1 MHCLKISLWALV
13 CCCALLAATSAEAID
28 FKVKGLW
35 QFRVMHA
42 DRNLQKNNS
51 ADKFRSANRLRTKIH
66 AIASESLEGVVYFTI
81 GHQNWGNA
89 KDGAAL
95 GTDSNQ
101 VRVDN
106 AYIDWAIP
114 NTTIR
119 TRVGLQPLDMPYFTD
134 IWSPIISNSHGPA
147 VIVSDNINEHVSASF
162 FWLRI
167 ANDNAAEAD
176 AALGLT
182 SNRQYVD
189 NMDFWGMS
197 LPLSW
202 DGFKIT
208 PWGMY
213 GSVGKDSFKL
223 KYTGTGSDVLYN
235 VTFANM
241 LPLMAIRT
249 SSGVTGLAGKA
260 DKAYGDSW
268 FAGLASM
275 LQPTDSL
282 RIALDATYGSVDMGS
297 TRLNGRNFDLRRYG
311 WFAALQTDY
320 ILAGW
325 TPGFIAYYASGD
337 DGNPY
342 NGSERMPALSPDT
355 MMTSYG
361 FDGTWY
367 SGAGQTLGFGLSGTW
382 AFMGR
387 IKDVS
392 FVEDMKHTLRVV
404 YYGGTNSPDM
414 VKAGAITNPQ
424 SAQTNMFYLTT
435 SDHAWEVNLD
445 TTYKIYENLLLAF
458 ELGYIRLDMDKG
470 LWDKVGYKANENNWK
485 VGLSASYMF

>member
-1 MHCLKISLWALV
+1 MYSIKASLGVLV
-13 CCCALLAATSAEAID
+13 CCCALLFASSAEAID

-42 DRNLQKNNS
+42 DRNLQKNNT

-66 AIASESLEGVVYFTI
+66 AIASESLEGVLYFTI

-95 GTDSNQ
+95 GADSNQ
-101 VRVDN
+101 IRVDN

-114 NTTIR
+114 NTSIR
-119 TRVGLQPLDMPYFTD
+119 TRMGLQPLDLPYFTD
-134 IWSPIISNSHGPA
+134 LWSPILSNSHGPA
-147 VIVSDNINEHVSASF
+147 IIISDVINEHVSASF

-167 ANDNAAEAD
+167 ANDNALEAD
-176 AALGLT
+176 TVSGRSPRNYYA
-182 SNRQYVD
+182 D

-202 DGFKIT
+202 DGIKVT

-223 KYTGTGSDVLYN
+223 HYSGTGSDILYN

-241 LPLMAIRT
+241 LPLMATHT
-249 SSGVTGLAGKA
+249 SGGGTGLANTA
-260 DKAYGDSW
+260 NKAYGDSW
-268 FAGLASM
+268 FAGVASM
-275 LQPTDSL
+275 FQPTDSL
-282 RIALDATYGSVDMGS
+282 RIALDANYGSVDMGS
-297 TRLNGRNFDLRRYG
+297 TRLNGRNFELRRSG

-320 ILAGW
+320 ILQGW

-337 DGNPY
+337 DGDPY
-342 NGSERMPALSPDT
+342 NGSERMPALAPDV

-367 SGAGQTLGFGLSGTW
+367 SGAGQTLGFGVSGTW
-382 AFMGR
+382 ALMGR

-392 FVEDMKHTLRVV
+392 FAENLKHTLRVV
-404 YYGGTNSPDM
+404 HYGGTNSPSM
-414 VKAGAITNPQ
+414 VKAGAIKNPQ

-435 SDHAWEVNLD
+435 NDTAWEVNLD
-445 TTYKIYENLLLAF
+445 TTYKIYENLLLACEF
-458 ELGYIRLDMDKG
+458 GYICLNMDKD
-470 LWDKVGYKANENNWK
+470 LWGNVGYKANENNWK

>member
-1 MHCLKISLWALV
+1 MRHLKVLLWALV
-13 CCCALLAATSAEAID
+13 CFCALLAANSAEAID

-119 TRVGLQPLDMPYFTD
+119 TRIGLQPLDMPYFTD
-134 IWSPIISNSHGPA
+134 IWSPIIANSHGPA
-147 VIVSDNINEHVSASF
+147 VIISDNINEHVSASL

-176 AALGLT
+176 AALGLH

-189 NMDFWGMS
+189 NMDFLGMS

-213 GSVGKDSFKL
+213 GAVGRDSFKL
-223 KYTGTGSDVLYN
+223 QYSGTGSDILYN

-241 LPLMAIRT
+241 LPLMSMKT

-260 DKAYGDSW
+260 NKAYGDSW
-268 FAGLASM
+268 FAGLATM
-275 LQPTDSL
+275 LQATDSL
-282 RIALDATYGSVDMGS
+282 RFALDATYGSVDMGS
-297 TRLNGRNFDLRRYG
+297 TRLNGKNFDLRRYG

-320 ILAGW
+320 ILEGW

-392 FVEDMKHTLRVV
+392 FMEDMKHTLRVV

-435 SDHAWEVNLD
+435 NDHAWEVNLD
-445 TTYKIYENLLLAF
+445 TTYKVHENLLLAF

-470 LWDKVGYKANENNWK
+470 LWDKVGYQANENNWK
-485 VGLSASYMF
+485 IGLSASYMF

>member
-1 MHCLKISLWALV
+1 MRHLKIFLWALV
-13 CCCALLAATSAEAID
+13 CCGALLIANSAEAID

-101 VRVDN
+101 VRVTN

-119 TRVGLQPLDMPYFTD
+119 TRIGLQPLDMPYFTD

-147 VIVSDNINEHVSASF
+147 VIISDNINENVSASF

-176 AALGLT
+176 AALGLN
-182 SNRQYVD
+182 SHRQYVD

-213 GSVGKDSFKL
+213 GAVGKDSFKL
-223 KYTGTGSDVLYN
+223 QYSGTGSDVLYN

-241 LPLMAIRT
+241 LPLMGIKT
-249 SSGVTGLAGKA
+249 SSGVTGLAGRA
-260 DKAYGDSW
+260 NKAYGDSW
-268 FAGLASM
+268 FAGLATM
-275 LQPTDSL
+275 LQATDSL

-320 ILAGW
+320 VLSGW

-337 DGNPY
+337 DDNPY

-382 AFMGR
+382 AIMGR

-392 FVEDMKHTLRVV
+392 FLEDMKHTLRVV

-445 TTYKIYENLLLAF
+445 TTYKVHENLLLAF

-470 LWDKVGYKANENNWK
+470 LWDKVGYTANENNWK